1 MPEPTEAEME
11 KRRQG
16 EAARREKEQAD
27 PKAYHHKVSCG
38 LKANSGG
45 SVSRGRVRL

>member
-1 MPEPTEAEME
+1 MPERTDEEME